1 MDSFARILLYIAWFF
16 VILLL
21 SMARHFLKLDFAV
34 TWWAYTFPLSAVTIA
49 SITAFEFLKVPLFGG
64 IATGLLILTTLVI
77 VTVLLKTLYA
87 LFHNQVCIPE

>member
-49 SITAFEFLKVPLFGG
+49 SITV
-64 IATGLLILTTLVI
+64 
-77 VTVLLKTLYA
+77 
-87 LFHNQVCIPE
+87 